1 MARKFTEF
9 VSAVI
14 QEDANYFFEQGF
26 INHDQRQRALS
37 WLCGNED
44 AEAQHMVVG
53 WLDKDAKYMAEL
65 EKPAARQLWY
75 MYPAVILGLRV
86 LRNQLIDTSNE
97 LKGATAVGEKGLSQ
111 LLPMKPDEGP
121 PLPRIFNIRWP
132 GV

>member
-26 INHDQRQRALS
+26 INEDQRQRALS

-53 WLDKDAKYMAEL
+53 WLDKDIKYMAEL

-75 MYPAVILGLRV
+75 MYPAVILGLRI
-86 LRNQLIDTSNE
+86 LRNQLIGASSE
-97 LKGATAVGEKGLSQ
+97 LKGVSEEKLNR
-111 LLPMKPDEGP
+111 LLPMSPSEGP
-121 PLPRIFNIRWP
+121 PLPRLFNIRWP
-132 GV
+132 E